1 VLVELFVLL
10 LDVLEVVPVLSDP
23 FDVTW

>member
-23 FDVTW
+23 FDVPW